1 MKKVLLLFIVLCGC
15 QLSAQAIL
23 EKPDYAQI
31 EKSISDA
38 ASEMYYPKLMDR
50 FRKGD
55 TTMTLPQRR
64 HLYYGFRFQKSYN
77 PSGIPKEAQTLR
89 TLLQNKPMSDADA
102 LEVITIGK
110 KILTENPFDLRMMN
124 VLLYASEQVKDMA
137 LFNTTLGQMKIT
149 VDALSSSGDG
159 KSKQT
164 AFYVINVSDEY
175 QLLAVLGFQP
185 AGKQSLVDAK
195 YDYLEIKENPEGI
208 KGLYF
213 EVSPS
218 LDFLGKKLGE

>member
-1 MKKVLLLFIVLCGC
+1 MKKLLLLFVVLSCF
-15 QLSAQAIL
+15 QLSAQATS

-50 FRKGD
+50 FLKGD

-89 TLLQNKPMSDADA
+89 TLLQKKPMSDADA

-110 KILTENPFDLRMMN
+110 KILAGNPFDMRMMN

-137 LFNTTLGQMKIT
+137 LFNNTLCQMKIT

-159 KSKQT
+159 KSKET
-164 AFYVINVSDEY
+164 AFYVLNVSDEY

-185 AGKQSLVDAK
+185 VGKQMLIDHK
-195 YDYLEIKENPEGI
+195 YDYLEIAKNPDGI

-213 EVSPS
+213 EISPS
-218 LDFLGKKLGE
+218 LEFLGKQ